1 MALID
6 LVDIEKI
13 YSLGSV
19 RVPALRGISLSI
31 EDGEFVSIMGP
42 SGSGKSTLMN
52 VIGCLD
58 LPSSGKYRLSGED
71 MDGLSEPKLAKV
83 RNKRVGFVFQSFN
96 LLPRITAQAN
106 VELPLIYSGVSAK
119 ERRRRAEEMLKR
131 MNLGHRLAHK
141 PNALSG
147 GERQRVA
154 IARALVNDPDMIL
167 ADEPTGNLDSKSGL
181 EVMKILCD
189 LNREGHTVILVT
201 HEEDIA
207 GYTRRR
213 IRLKDGQVESEE
225 QTDQ

>member
-6 LVDIEKI
+6 LIDIEKI

-58 LPSSGKYRLSGED
+58 LPTSGKYRLSGND
-71 MDGLSEPKLAKV
+71 MEGLSEPKLAKV
-83 RNKRVGFVFQSFN
+83 RNKQVGFVFQSFN
-96 LLPRITAQAN
+96 LLPRITAQSN
-106 VELPLIYSGVSAK
+106 VELPLIYSGVPAK
-119 ERRRRAEEMLKR
+119 DRRQRAKQILER
-131 MNLGHRLAHK
+131 MNLGHRLQHK

-154 IARALVNDPDMIL
+154 IARALVNDPAMIL

-189 LNREGHTVILVT
+189 LNQEGHTVILVT

-207 GYTRRR
+207 AYTRRR
-213 IRLKDGQVESEE
+213 IRLKDGQIESEE
-225 QTDQ
+225 RRDR